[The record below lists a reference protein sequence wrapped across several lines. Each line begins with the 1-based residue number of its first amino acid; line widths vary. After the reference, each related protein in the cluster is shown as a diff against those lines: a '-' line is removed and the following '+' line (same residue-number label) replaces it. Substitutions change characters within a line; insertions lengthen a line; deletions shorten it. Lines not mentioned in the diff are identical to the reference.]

1 MRLRLAIAPLLL
13 LLALVLA
20 PWRGVA
26 AELTPDEKRGKQI
39 YTQGTS
45 ASGVEIKAAL
55 GEEGGGTEVPA
66 SALPCAGCHG
76 LDGHGGKEGG
86 VRPPDLTPEGLGRHQ
101 PPYDDRLLI
110 RAVTMGVNAAG
121 TRLHV
126 AMPRYRLTR
135 QDAADLLAYL
145 KRLGHEEEPGLTPK
159 AVHLGVLLPG
169 GARQESQA
177 AAVRAALAA
186 RCAEL
191 NRDGGLYGRELA
203 LRFAELPEAPAERAA
218 KLKEFLA
225 GEPVFALIGVSLRA
239 EDAGAAEAAGVP
251 LISSLTSPPQ
261 EDAPPAR
268 HVFYLTPG
276 LPEQAAALVGF
287 AASRLRDRGGLALV
301 RSGGE
306 MAAVAE
312 VATAAAREQGF
323 TVVEAPAGESPA
335 ALARRLAGEKVTA
348 LLLLDGG
355 SAARELLG
363 RAGELGWR
371 PLVLL
376 PGALASP
383 GEVPFAFVPASLGD
397 RTFVSLPLLP
407 PDQAAAAAVGYRHL
421 AASSSLPAGHV
432 SAQTAALAAVEV
444 LVEGLKRTGRE
455 VTRERMVATL
465 ETLYRFD
472 AGLGAPVSFGP
483 NRRLGA
489 RGAFVSAVDLAH
501 HALKGGISWV
511 DLGP

>member
-1 MRLRLAIAPLLL
+1 VSSRLLIAPLLL
-13 LLALVLA
+13 LLALSA
-20 PWRGVA
+20 MA
-26 AELTPDEKRGKQI
+26 AELTPEEKRGKQI

-55 GEEGGGTEVPA
+55 GEEGVGTEVPA

-86 VRPPDLTPEGLGRHQ
+86 VRPPDLTREALGRRQ
-101 PPYDDRLLI
+101 PPYDDHRLI
-110 RAVTMGVNAAG
+110 RAITMGINAAG
-121 TRLHV
+121 GRLHV

-159 AVHLGVLLPG
+159 AVHVGVLLPG
-169 GARQESQA
+169 GPRQASQA

-191 NRDGGLYGRELA
+191 NRGGGLYGRELA
-203 LRFAELPEAPAERAA
+203 LHFVELPDSPAERAA
-218 KLKEFLA
+218 KLKQFLA
-225 GEPVFALIGVSLRA
+225 GEPVFALVGVALRA

-251 LISSLTSPPQ
+251 LVSSLTSPPQ

-287 AASRLRDRGGLALV
+287 AAGRLPDRGGLALV

-312 VATAAAREQGF
+312 AAAAAAREQGF
-323 TVVEAPAGESPA
+323 TVVQAPAGEEPA
-335 ALARRLAGEKVTA
+335 ALARRLAGAKVAA

-355 SAARELLG
+355 SVARELLG

-376 PGALASP
+376 PGALAAP
-383 GEVPFAFVPASLGD
+383 GEDPFAFVPASLGD
-397 RTFVSLPLLP
+397 RTFISLPLLP
-407 PDQAAAAAVGYRHL
+407 PDQAAAAAAGYRRL

-444 LVEGLKRTGRE
+444 LVEGLRRTGRE
-455 VTRERMVATL
+455 VSREKLVATL

-501 HALKGGISWV
+501 HTLEGQISWV